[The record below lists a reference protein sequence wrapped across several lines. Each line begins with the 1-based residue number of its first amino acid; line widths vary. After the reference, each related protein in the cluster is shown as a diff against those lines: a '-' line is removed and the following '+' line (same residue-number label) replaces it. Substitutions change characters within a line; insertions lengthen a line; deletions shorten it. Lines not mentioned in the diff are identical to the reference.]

1 MKKEQRGFL
10 YVEGM
15 GGEEMYDVNERELSK
30 ELPDFRNLQKER
42 AEEDNKNAEAEPNGR
57 VKRINV
63 TAALCAVLS
72 ALCLIAA
79 VGVMVYFL
87 RI

>member
-10 YVEGM
+10 YGEGM

-30 ELPDFRNLQKER
+30 ELPDFCNLQKER
-42 AEEDNKNAEAEPNGR
+42 AENNENAEEEPNR
-57 VKRINV
+57 QVKRINV

>member
-10 YVEGM
+10 YGEGI

-30 ELPDFRNLQKER
+30 ELPDFLNLQKER
-42 AEEDNKNAEAEPNGR
+42 AEKDNEDAEEEPNGR

>member
-10 YVEGM
+10 YGEGM

-42 AEEDNKNAEAEPNGR
+42 AENNENAEEEPDGR

>member
-10 YVEGM
+10 YGEGM

-42 AEEDNKNAEAEPNGR
+42 TENNENAGEEPDGR

>member
-10 YVEGM
+10 YGEGM

-42 AEEDNKNAEAEPNGR
+42 AENNENAEEEPNGR
-57 VKRINV
+57 VKQINV

>member
-10 YVEGM
+10 YGEGM
-15 GGEEMYDVNERELSK
+15 DGEEMYDVNERELSK

-42 AEEDNKNAEAEPNGR
+42 TENNENAEEEPDGR

>member
-10 YVEGM
+10 YGECM
-15 GGEEMYDVNERELSK
+15 DGEEMYDVNERELSK

-42 AEEDNKNAEAEPNGR
+42 AENNENAEGEPDGR

>member
-10 YVEGM
+10 YGEGM

-42 AEEDNKNAEAEPNGR
+42 AENNENAEEEPNGR

-87 RI
+87 RM

>member
-10 YVEGM
+10 YGEGM
-15 GGEEMYDVNERELSK
+15 GSEEMYDVNERELSK

-42 AEEDNKNAEAEPNGR
+42 AENNENAEEEPNGQ
-57 VKRINV
+57 VKRTNV
-63 TAALCAVLS
+63 TAALCTVLS

>member
-10 YVEGM
+10 YDEGI
-15 GGEEMYDVNERELSK
+15 GSEEMYDVNERELSK

-42 AEEDNKNAEAEPNGR
+42 TENNENAGEEPDGR

>member
-10 YVEGM
+10 YGEGM

-30 ELPDFRNLQKER
+30 ELPDFRNLKKER
-42 AEEDNKNAEAEPNGR
+42 TENNENAEEEPDGR

>member
-10 YVEGM
+10 YGEGM

-42 AEEDNKNAEAEPNGR
+42 TENNENAEEEPDGR